1 MFESDMSY
9 LHAFILAIVE
19 GITEFLP
26 ISSTAHL
33 ILVGKLLRLPETEFL
48 KSFDIAIQLGAIL
61 AVVSLWFK
69 RLLKDWKL
77 IQRVVV
83 AFIPTAI
90 VGGIFYPLIKGFML
104 GSTSIILWSL
114 LIGGIVL
121 MVFEF
126 LHEKERKEEKE
137 VEEITYKQA
146 LGIGLFQS
154 LAVIPGVSRSA
165 STILGGMW
173 LGLKRKTAVEFSFLV
188 AIPTMG
194 AAVGL
199 DLLKN
204 AASFSRDQLGLMMF
218 GCVVSFLIALA
229 SVKAMTAFVRGHTF
243 LIFGFYRIMLALL
256 LFWIL

>member
-1 MFESDMSY
+1 MSY
-9 LHAFILAIVE
+9 LHALVLAIIE

-26 ISSTAHL
+26 VSSTAHL
-33 ILVGKLLRLPETEFL
+33 ILAGKLLHLPETEFL

-83 AFIPTAI
+83 AFIPT
-90 VGGIFYPLIKGFML
+90 GIIGVVLYPFIKGFLL

-114 LIGGIVL
+114 LLGGIVL
-121 MVFEF
+121 MGFEF
-126 LHEKERKEEKE
+126 LHKKEGKEEKG
-137 VEEITYKQA
+137 VEEISNKQA
-146 LGIGLFQS
+146 LGIGLFQA

-204 AASFSRDQLGLMMF
+204 ASSFSADQFGLMAF
-218 GCVVSFLIALA
+218 GCVVSFFVALA
-229 SVKAMTAFVRGHTF
+229 SVKALTAFVRGHTF
-243 LIFGFYRIMLALL
+243 LIFGFYRVVLALL